1 MPRLT
6 ISKLILVFTLL
17 LSLPLSATPK
27 RIASLAPHLTEWTY
41 SLGLGENIVA
51 VSSYSDFP
59 EDAKKHPEIADAN
72 GINLAKLVEL
82 NPDLVL
88 VWRSN
93 AKLGQIEKMKKLGL
107 NVFISNPHTLEDIEN
122 EVLALGETLN
132 AKNKAIDY
140 TSQFKREISELK
152 TRYQKEKPA
161 TAFFQL
167 WHTPIMTAN
176 KHTLVNQIF
185 DICGLSNVFAD
196 SSVNYPTVNKEQVML
211 KQPEF
216 IVISEMDEHNTQAKI
231 WRDMNSIPA
240 VKKGQIIK
248 LNPDHLHR
256 YTNRV
261 LIAANE
267 LCEKVSAFQN

>member
-1 MPRLT
+1 MRSP
-6 ISKLILVFTLL
+6 IIYSFV
-17 LSLPLSATPK
+17 LSFFFFFSHALSASPK
-27 RIASLAPHLTEWTY
+27 RIATLAPHLTEWTY
-41 SLGLGENIVA
+41 SLGSGDHVIA

-59 EDAKKHPEIADAN
+59 EDAKKHPIIADAN

-93 AKLGQIEKMKKLGL
+93 AKLGQIERMKQLGL
-107 NVFISNPHTLEDIEN
+107 NVFISDPHTLEDIEK
-122 EVLALGETLN
+122 EVTALGEKLSQQVAAINYTTQF
-132 AKNKAIDY
+132 KNDIAQLKQHY
-140 TSQFKREISELK
+140 QKSQFA
-152 TRYQKEKPA
+152 P
-161 TAFFQL
+161 AFFQL

-185 DICGLSNVFAD
+185 EICGLENVFAASD
-196 SSVNYPTVNKEQVML
+196 VNYPTVNKEQVML
-211 KQPEF
+211 KRPEF
-216 IVISEMDEHNTQAKI
+216 IVISEMDEDNVQSEI
-231 WRDMNSIPA
+231 WQGMVSIPA

-267 LCEKVSAFQN
+267 LCRKVSAF